1 MSQKV
6 IILLYPKR
14 VLTDA
19 QRFQKGGVQNRPA
32 SPSGSLRYP
41 EESWIDWGSFF
52 QEERGE

>member
-19 QRFQKGGVQNRPA
+19 QRFQKGGVQNGSA
-32 SPSGSLRYP
+32 SPSRSLRYP
-41 EESWIDWGSFF
+41 KKSWIDWRSFF
-52 QEERGE
+52 QEEGGE